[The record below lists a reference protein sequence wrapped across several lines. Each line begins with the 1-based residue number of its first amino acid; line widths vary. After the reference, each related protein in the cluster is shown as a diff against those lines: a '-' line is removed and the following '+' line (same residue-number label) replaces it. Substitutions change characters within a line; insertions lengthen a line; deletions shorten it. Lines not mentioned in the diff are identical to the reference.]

1 MSKADLTRQ
10 FIIEKTSNLFNKN
23 GYAGT
28 SMTDITSATGLTKGS
43 IYGNFKN
50 KEEVAIEVFR
60 YNSGRL
66 AVKMSSAIGSEKSAF
81 NQLVAFTDFYR
92 NNWDSMLEKG
102 GCPLLNSATEMD
114 DALPFMKTEVLHSF
128 KGLTERITR
137 IIEFGIQQKEF
148 KENISSAAYAS
159 LFLMLIEGGILL
171 AKTFEKQDYLNQA
184 LDRVLKII
192 NDEIV
197 K

>member
-66 AVKMSSAIGSEKSAF
+66 AMKMSSAIGSEKSAF

-92 NNWDSMLEKG
+92 NNWNSMLEKG

-114 DALPFMKTEVLHSF
+114 DALPFMRREVLHSF
-128 KGLTERITR
+128 KGLTERITG
-137 IIEFGIQQKEF
+137 IIEFGIEQKDF
-148 KENISSAAYAS
+148 KENINSAAYAS